1 MGAINYQK
9 LVRDKI
15 PAIIS
20 ADGEVPVTR
29 ILDDKEYRQ
38 KLLEKLVE
46 EANELLEAIGVR
58 EHQAGR
64 NQDFFSQCHTN
75 SVGNTLTQW
84 ACGSFNTRCIAILRV
99 TWGFGMQLAERFQ
112 IVH

>member
-46 EANELLEAIGVR
+46 EANELLESNGDLSERADIAEVLKALDQQRGFDSTMIEEAR
-58 EHQAGR
+58 AAKAKKRGGFEQRIFLERA
-64 NQDFFSQCHTN
+64 D
-75 SVGNTLTQW
+75 
-84 ACGSFNTRCIAILRV
+84 TRD
-99 TWGFGMQLAERFQ
+99 
-112 IVH
+112 